1 MDDNWIPIIALL
13 MPVFIV
19 GIVMYFGSRNR
30 SAVLETVRAAAQAG
44 QQLSPETIRALGLPQ
59 RASGRDVRWGI
70 VLLAI
75 AVAFSILGWTINM
88 ASDEPEAFQ
97 IMLGVASFPGLVGIA
112 LIAMGTLMKP
122 KNGSDD

>member
-1 MDDNWIPIIALL
+1 MDETLIPITLFL

-30 SAVLETVRAAAQAG
+30 AAVLETVRAAAQAG
-44 QQLSPETIRALGLPQ
+44 QQLSPETIRALGMP
-59 RASGRDVRWGI
+59 RRNKGGDVRWGI
-70 VLLAI
+70 ILLAI

-97 IMLGVASFPGLVGIA
+97 IMLGVASFPGLVGLA

-122 KNGSDD
+122 KNDED